1 MKLSEE
7 KNDASEKRK
16 AFLMGKHP
24 NVVPLNN
31 IESHCVTIDSGVL
44 YGIMREICP
53 EFDVRKI
60 EFTGENREFHWKN
73 IFDFKRL
80 KTSKQKIFTRMI
92 ETDGVSMCVHY
103 PRLKADGPV
112 ASSASPVT
120 KHEDEKKAD
129 PTMQKVRG
137 NDFVVGAAKHEDEK
151 EADPATQKVQ
161 DNDFVSG
168 ADPGNTNIITIAACK
183 RAGDGKDANLRQ
195 KDTRLLRFSR
205 ARYYRESGI
214 MNARKKID
222 TWNAGMK
229 DHLEAMSG
237 VTSCGADFEAFLKF
251 MGVRAAHW

>member
-1 MKLSEE
+1 MEQGVGNNAESEQR
-7 KNDASEKRK
+7 KAALLEKR
-16 AFLMGKHP
+16 FD
-24 NVVPLNN
+24 VVRICN
-31 IESHCVTIDSGVL
+31 IKSQFGTIGFRVL
-44 YGIMREICP
+44 YGIMNEICP

-129 PTMQKVRG
+129 PTTQKVRG

-168 ADPGNTNIITIAACK
+168 ANPGNTNIITIAACK

-237 VTSCGADFEAFLKF
+237 VTSRGADFEAFLKF